1 MINLSQIQ
9 KLSHYLYNLK
19 IPILPKILEL
29 FIFLFYNS
37 RVPSKV
43 LIGKNS
49 KFAYA
54 GIGCVIHK
62 DAIIGNNCIIGQG
75 ITIGGRGPRK
85 GVPKIGNNVY
95 LGPGCRI
102 LGPISIGN
110 NVIIGPNAVVI
121 NDISSNSIAV
131 GIPAKIVK
139 SNVDKISDYL

>member
-19 IPILPKILEL
+19 IPIIPKFLEL
-29 FIFLFYNS
+29 VIFLLYNS
-37 RVPSKV
+37 RIPSKV
-43 LIGKNS
+43 IIGKNS

-62 DAIIGNNCIIGQG
+62 DTLIGNNCTIGQG

-102 LGPISIGN
+102 LGPISIGD

-121 NDISSNSIAV
+121 DDIPSGSIAV
-131 GIPAKIVK
+131 GIPAKVVK
-139 SNVDKISDYL
+139 TNLDSISDYL